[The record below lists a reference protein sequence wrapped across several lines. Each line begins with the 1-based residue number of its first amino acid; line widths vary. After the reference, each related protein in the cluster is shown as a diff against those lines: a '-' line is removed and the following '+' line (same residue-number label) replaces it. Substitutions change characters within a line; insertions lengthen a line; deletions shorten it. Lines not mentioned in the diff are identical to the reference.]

1 MEGYQEKPVWLTLL
15 LIGLGS
21 VMGLAIGSTMGLGIA
36 SLIYTGESN
45 IAQGII
51 NMEDEALRVP
61 LLVIQ
66 GMTTLLGFL
75 LVPYLIWKSIRKRS
89 ISFFNPKS
97 VYLISFLLVA
107 FIVILFIIID
117 SVIIEWN
124 QSIHFPDF
132 LKGFEKWA
140 REKEDQLEKVTK
152 LLTNFSSFQEFVIA
166 FVVVAILA
174 AVCEEF
180 LFRGIVQTELFR
192 GTKNI
197 HVAIWVSAF
206 IFSAIHTQFFGFI
219 PRMLL
224 GALFGYL
231 YHWSGNLWIPMF
243 AHFIHNGFTI
253 VMIYLFHLKI
263 IDTDL
268 DSSTPVSWPVVIIS
282 ACATVILL
290 FYFRNRFHSSKP
302 TIV

>member
-1 MEGYQEKPVWLTLL
+1 MEGYQEKPIWLTLL
-15 LIGLGS
+15 LIGLGC
-21 VMGLAIGSTMGLGIA
+21 VFGLAIGSTFGLSIA
-36 SLIYTGESN
+36 SLIYTGE
-45 IAQGII
+45 IAQGMI
-51 NMEDEALRVP
+51 NMEDEAMRIP

-66 GMTTLLGFL
+66 GMTTLFGFL
-75 LVPYLIWKSIRKRS
+75 LVPYFIWKSIRKRS
-89 ISFFNPKS
+89 LSFFNPKS
-97 VYLISFLLVA
+97 AYLISFLLVA
-107 FIVILFIIID
+107 FIVVLFIIID

-132 LKGFEKWA
+132 LKGFEEWA

-152 LLTNFSSFQEFVIA
+152 MLTNFASFEEFVIA

-197 HVAIWVSAF
+197 HVAIWISAF

-231 YHWSGNLWIPMF
+231 YYWSGNLWIPIF

-263 IDTDL
+263 IETDL
-268 DSSTPVSWPVVIIS
+268 NSSKTAPWSAVIIS
-282 ACATVILL
+282 AGASAFLL
-290 FYFRNRFHSSKP
+290 FYFRTKFHSSKP
-302 TIV
+302 SFA

>member
-15 LIGLGS
+15 LIGLGC
-21 VMGLAIGSTMGLGIA
+21 VMGLAIGSTVGLGIA
-36 SLIYTGESN
+36 SLIYTGDSN
-45 IAQGII
+45 ITEGIL
-51 NMEDEALRVP
+51 NMEEEAMRVP

-66 GMTTLLGFL
+66 GMTTLVGFL
-75 LVPYLIWKSIRKRS
+75 IVPYFVWKSIRKRRL
-89 ISFFNPKS
+89 SFFNPKP
-97 VYLISFLLVA
+97 VYLISFLSV
-107 FIVILFIIID
+107 FSIVILFIITD

-140 REKEDQLEKVTK
+140 RDKEDQLEKITK
-152 LLTNFSSFQEFVIA
+152 MLTNFASFGEFVIA

-197 HVAIWVSAF
+197 HVAIWASAF
-206 IFSAIHTQFFGFI
+206 LFSAIHTQFFGLI

-231 YHWSGNLWIPMF
+231 YYWSGNLWIPMF
-243 AHFIHNGFTI
+243 GHFINNAFTI

-268 DSSTPVSWPVVIIS
+268 DSSTSAPWPAVIIS
-282 ACATVILL
+282 TVVSVLL
-290 FYFRNRFHSSKP
+290 LLSFRNKFHSSKP
-302 TIV
+302 IIV